1 MNQTIEQPTTETEKA
16 VCFHSWLIELYD
28 GNEKCMHCGRIDTHE
43 NFQIEKTLIINSL
56 FNN

>member
-1 MNQTIEQPTTETEKA
+1 MNQTLEQPTTETEKS

-43 NFQIEKTLIINSL
+43 NFKIEKILIINSL
-56 FNN
+56 